1 MEIARSNM
9 ASGKKHLCSEPLLEG
24 SKVYEAN
31 RIGLDGSSVK
41 RLIIEG
47 CAIVCDTPGIN
58 GRSYPTR
65 IMAREVNRLMKE
77 SVPYGRLAA
86 ELNHPRLTD
95 EGVSKDYPIFEMN
108 LSKTCAVVEELR
120 MDGNKMYCRMVVAEG
135 TPAGDTLAALIRTGY
150 RPGYS
155 LRGAGDT
162 RREGDHEVITDDYT
176 MITIDVVGNPSFGKS
191 AIFDSHVESVD
202 MKVNPPALVESIN
215 GYRREVAHNFGGP
228 VCTGFGKYNREAL
241 LEGIRLIQQKK
252 V

>member
-1 MEIARSNM
+1 M
-9 ASGKKHLCSEPLLEG
+9 ASGALKHICSGPLFEG

-31 RIGLDGSSVK
+31 RIGLDGNPVK

-47 CAIVCDTPGIN
+47 YAIVCDTPGIN

-65 IMAREVNRLMKE
+65 IMSKQVDRLMRE
-77 SVPYGRLAA
+77 AVPFGRLAA

-95 EGVSKDYPIFEMN
+95 EGTSKDYPIFEMN

-155 LRGAGDT
+155 IRGAGET
-162 RREGDHEVITDDYT
+162 IPEGDHEVITDDYIL
-176 MITIDVVGNPSFGKS
+176 ITIDVVGNPSFGKS

-202 MKVNPPALVESIN
+202 KGNPAALVESIN
-215 GYRREVAHNFGGP
+215 TYRREV
-228 VCTGFGKYNREAL
+228 KYNYDRIYCGNGLYNRNAL
-241 LEGIRLIQQKK
+241 LEGLTRLKK